1 MTNKVDGSRLSHE
14 VALEIIKSQS
24 GTRYDPKIVDAFLSL
39 YKE

>member
-24 GTRYDPKIVDAFLSL
+24 GTKYDPEIVDAFLNL